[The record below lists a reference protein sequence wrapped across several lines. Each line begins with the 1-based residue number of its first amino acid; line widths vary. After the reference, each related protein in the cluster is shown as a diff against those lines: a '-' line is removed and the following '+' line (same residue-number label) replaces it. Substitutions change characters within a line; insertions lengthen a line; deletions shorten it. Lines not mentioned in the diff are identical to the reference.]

1 MSVHV
6 QRMESDVTVEPGA
19 VGEGAAASA
28 TPEMGEG
35 MSWEELDRLRQGQRA
50 VCRDLRR
57 TCARGFDD

>member
-6 QRMESDVTVEPGA
+6 QRMESDVTVEPEPA
-19 VGEGAAASA
+19 SGEGTAAPA
-28 TPEMGEG
+28 MGEG

-50 VCRDLRR
+50 ACRDLQR

>member
-6 QRMESDVTVEPGA
+6 QRLESDVTVEPEA
-19 VGEGAAASA
+19 VAGEGAAAPAMS
-28 TPEMGEG
+28 EG